1 MSFSLPHLPAESKLS
16 PILHLPVLEQV
27 YPRERVAEL
36 LTRCQRWEE
45 RERKLSQLLLVYYV
59 ICLSLWRPLNLRAV
73 LQQLVQGLR
82 WLWPVLTAALPTA
95 AALVYRRK
103 QLGIAVLRHLFRQSC
118 VPLATAQTP
127 GAFQF
132 GLRLMALDG
141 TLDEVP
147 DSPANALHF
156 GRLTVGQS
164 RSPFPQVRC
173 LYLAEVGTH
182 CIVDAVFA
190 PCHVSEQHLAQAL
203 LRSIQPDMLVI
214 CDRNFPSTDWIGQVR
229 TRGHLLARLPADR
242 FLHPERVLSDGSYLV
257 TLSPQGQA
265 PFQVRVIEYHLH
277 PQLAQEL
284 DQQPHSRNSRP
295 VDPHQVHRLVTT
307 LLDPAQAPIEA
318 LILCYHERWE
328 VELVIDE
335 TKTHQRLSQQPLRSQ
350 DPLLVYQELYGL
362 LLAHYAVRCWMFQ
375 AASEQRLDPDQLSFT
390 HGLQVLQL
398 AISWFTILPPTQVP
412 ALAKQ
417 VRADLRDPAT
427 LLPPRRLR
435 FYPRVL
441 KRAFPPFP
449 RKQLWHHG
457 LHFPNTSF
465 QQLLI

>member
-1 MSFSLPHLPAESKLS
+1 
-16 PILHLPVLEQV
+16 
-27 YPRERVAEL
+27 
-36 LTRCQRWEE
+36 
-45 RERKLSQLLLVYYV
+45 
-59 ICLSLWRPLNLRAV
+59 
-73 LQQLVQGLR
+73 
-82 WLWPVLTAALPTA
+82 
-95 AALVYRRK
+95 
-103 QLGIAVLRHLFRQSC
+103 
-118 VPLATAQTP
+118 
-127 GAFQF
+127 
-132 GLRLMALDG
+132 MALDG

-147 DSPANALHF
+147 DSPANATHF
-156 GRLTVGQS
+156 GRLTDGKS

-190 PCHVSEQHLAQAL
+190 PCHVCEPHLVQGL

-229 TRGHLLARLPADR
+229 ARGQLLARLPADR
-242 FLHPERVLSDGSYLV
+242 FLQPARVLSDGSYLV
-257 TLSPQGQA
+257 TLSPEGQV

-284 DQQPHSRNSRP
+284 DQQPHSRNSRA
-295 VDPHQVHRLVTT
+295 VDPYQVHRLVTT
-307 LLDPAQAPIEA
+307 LLDPEQAPVAA
-318 LILCYHERWE
+318 LIGCYHERSS

-362 LLAHYAVRCWMFQ
+362 LLAHYAVRFWMAQ
-375 AASEQRLDPDQLSFT
+375 SAAEQGLDPDRLSFT
-390 HGLQVLQL
+390 HGLHVLQL
-398 AISWFTILPPTQVP
+398 ATAWFTILPPAEVP
-412 ALAKQ
+412 TLAQQ

-427 LLPPRRLR
+427 LLSPRRLR

-441 KRAFPPFP
+441 KCAFPPFS

-457 LHFPNTSF
+457 VHFTHTTF